1 MEARGAAKLKGLYH
15 EDFAVL
21 GQLCANSISY
31 CVYTYAKFSCETIR
45 KISNGFYQGELTI
58 IIILVIFEDMASKL
72 EKIDPIF
79 SSSNPFPSLP
89 FVATDDRKQ
98 FQRQKTAFNNKTNV
112 IVFGIQLMRR
122 HHLAFEN
129 I

>member
-31 CVYTYAKFSCETIR
+31 CVYTYTKFSCETIR

-58 IIILVIFEDMASKL
+58 IIVLVIFEVMASKL
-72 EKIDPIF
+72 EKIGPIF

-89 FVATDDRKQ
+89 FKFVATDGRKQ
-98 FQRQKTAFNNKTNV
+98 FQRQKTAFNNKTRSLFLEFN
-112 IVFGIQLMRR
+112 
-122 HHLAFEN
+122 
-129 I
+129 